1 MHSQCSSYGAKNI
14 RCLSSDGSI
23 VRTDLLELLR
33 CPSTH
38 EPLALESPEL
48 VDGAVQSGW
57 LATKTGEH
65 RYAVRD
71 FIPRF
76 VPASN
81 YADNF
86 GLQWNKFRQTQLDS
100 FTGLPISADRFWKAT
115 GWSPENIRGKWVLD
129 AGCGAGR
136 FAEIALEAGANVVA
150 LDYSSA
156 VDACYAN
163 LKHHR
168 NLHVVQGD
176 LYALPFFERS
186 FDFVYSLGVLQ
197 HTPNVAA
204 AFGGLPLTVKK
215 GGRLCVDFYE
225 KSWKSAFLPKYWLRP
240 FTKRLPK
247 PLLFSALET
256 VVPAGLR
263 VSRFVG
269 RVPLLG
275 RYLTR
280 VVPVANYD
288 GILPLNEKQH
298 LEWSLLD
305 TFDWLAP
312 EYDHP
317 QTAKTVRGWLEHSG
331 FKDIQVLRAGHLVGR
346 GTMLDATGN

>member
-1 MHSQCSSYGAKNI
+1 MHSEI
-14 RCLSSDGSI
+14 LRI
-23 VRTDLLELLR
+23 LR
-33 CPSTH
+33 CPRTG
-38 EPLALESPEL
+38 ETLQIEQEERRDKQLYA
-48 VDGAVQSGW
+48 GW
-57 LATKTGEH
+57 LVSERSRH
-65 RYAVRD
+65 RYPIRN

-76 VPASN
+76 VPESN

-115 GWSPENIRGKWVLD
+115 GWDPQQIQGKWVLD

-136 FAEIALEAGANVVA
+136 FAQVALEAGANVVA

-156 VDACYAN
+156 ADACYAN
-163 LKHHR
+163 LKHHQ

-176 LYALPFFERS
+176 LYALPFLERS
-186 FDFVYSLGVLQ
+186 FDYVYSLGVLQ
-197 HTPNVAA
+197 HTPDVAR
-204 AFGGLPLTVKK
+204 AFGGLPRMVKM
-215 GGRLCVDFYE
+215 GGSLCVDFYE
-225 KSWKSAFLPKYWLRP
+225 RSWKSALLPKYWLRP
-240 FTKRLPK
+240 VTKRLPK
-247 PLLFSALET
+247 SFLFSTLKS

-263 VSRFVG
+263 VNRFMG
-269 RVPLLG
+269 RLPLVG

-280 VVPVANYD
+280 IVPVANYD

-317 QTAKTVRGWLEHSG
+317 QTAKTVRRWLERSG
-331 FKDIQVLRAGHLVGR
+331 LKEIQVLRAGHLVGR
-346 GTMLDATGN
+346 GTMLDAPGN